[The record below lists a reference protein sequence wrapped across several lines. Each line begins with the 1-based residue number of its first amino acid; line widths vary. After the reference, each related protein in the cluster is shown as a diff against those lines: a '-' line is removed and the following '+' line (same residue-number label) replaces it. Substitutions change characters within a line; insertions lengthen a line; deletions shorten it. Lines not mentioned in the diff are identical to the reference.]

1 MGGFILAEA
10 RVSFLL
16 FFFCFFFFFF
26 LVKCVGDLEKEDAS
40 VGFCVSCTMSFC
52 LCFNDFHDFRCF
64 DKAYLVLR
72 KHRESPLRELKLQLR
87 YTTPRFLES
96 LCVIAFILSRRSSP
110 FF

>member
-10 RVSFLL
+10 TVL
-16 FFFCFFFFFF
+16 FPFFSFF
-26 LVKCVGDLEKEDAS
+26 LSS
-40 VGFCVSCTMSFC
+40 VWEIWKKRMLLLDSVYFAFCLFW

-72 KHRESPLRELKLQLR
+72 KHRESPLRESKLQLP

-96 LCVIAFILSRRSSP
+96 LCVVAFILSRRSSP